1 MTTTQRVPLADAA
14 SLKSAISG
22 AISVTNGSVEILD
35 ADRICATVID
45 DLVYTGVFGEG
56 AIRDAARWLVRVI
69 APKLGAFP
77 ASIHELYLA
86 GGRGEYTHATAPA
99 INVRALAY
107 DNVQAILRAARAN
120 DNKIVLFEIARSE
133 MSYTWQRP
141 GEYATSVLAGA
152 IKAGWQGPVFIQ
164 GDHFQAISKAYN
176 ADPEKEIG
184 IVRDLTKEAIAAGFY
199 NIDVDASTLVDI
211 DEPDLVKQQEK
222 NYRHTAELTAL
233 IRSVEPAGVTVSVG
247 GEIGEVGK
255 SNSTVADLTAF
266 MTGYIPAMEAESKKA
281 GRALPGISKIS
292 VQTGTSHGGIV
303 LPDGTIKQVAV
314 DFETLAE
321 LSKAAREQF
330 GLGGAVQHGASTLP
344 ESAFGRFAE
353 ANAIEVHLATA
364 FQSVLLDSEHFPSE
378 LLDRMYA
385 YLADKRAEERK
396 EGETDAQFYYKTR
409 KRVFGPFKQELWN
422 LPAETRAALMSELE
436 STYSMIMQHLGVSNS
451 AAIVDRIVK
460 PIEIDVPMPE
470 GVSSILG

>member
-22 AISVTNGSVEILD
+22 AISVTNGSFEILD
-35 ADRICATVID
+35 AERIRATVID

-56 AIRDAARWLVRVI
+56 AVRDAARWLVRVI

-164 GDHFQAISKAYN
+164 GDHFQATSKSYN
-176 ADPEKEIG
+176 VDPDKEIG
-184 IVRDLTKEAIAAGFY
+184 VVRDLTKEAIAAGFY
-199 NIDVDASTLVDI
+199 NIDIDASTLVDI

-233 IRSVEPAGVTVSVG
+233 IRSVEPEGVTVSVG

-255 SNSTVADLTAF
+255 NNSTVADLTAF
-266 MTGYIPAMEAESKKA
+266 MTGYIPAMEAESEKA
-281 GRALPGISKIS
+281 GRPLPGISKI
-292 VQTGTSHGGIV
+292 
-303 LPDGTIKQVAV
+303 
-314 DFETLAE
+314 
-321 LSKAAREQF
+321 
-330 GLGGAVQHGASTLP
+330 
-344 ESAFGRFAE
+344 
-353 ANAIEVHLATA
+353 
-364 FQSVLLDSEHFPSE
+364 
-378 LLDRMYA
+378 
-385 YLADKRAEERK
+385 
-396 EGETDAQFYYKTR
+396 
-409 KRVFGPFKQELWN
+409 
-422 LPAETRAALMSELE
+422 
-436 STYSMIMQHLGVSNS
+436 
-451 AAIVDRIVK
+451 
-460 PIEIDVPMPE
+460 
-470 GVSSILG
+470 